1 MHRTGTRAEQR
12 VLALSRDRRG
22 AALIE
27 AVIVLPVLILL
38 LGGVVFLRERYLG
51 RQHALLEARRC
62 AWAHALS
69 GCGAP
74 PAGCATA
81 VASADADDQDAVAI
95 MSHARAY
102 SDVDVFHDVPI
113 LGAAISGLFGTQ
125 TGARAEV
132 AVPLPGHADRHEV
145 ERAEVV
151 VLCNERPQDVLDAAQ
166 SVFCKHVPLLS
177 CGKGA
182 P

>member
-1 MHRTGTRAEQR
+1 
-12 VLALSRDRRG
+12 
-22 AALIE
+22 LIE

-38 LGGVVFLRERYLG
+38 LAGVVFLRERYLG

-62 AWAHALS
+62 AWAHAMN

-74 PAGCATA
+74 PDGCATA
-81 VASADADDQDAVAI
+81 IAVISADTDDQDAVAI
-95 MSHARAY
+95 MDAARARAD
-102 SDVDVFHDVPI
+102 SDIDVFADVPI

-125 TGARAEV
+125 TGAQAEV
-132 AVPLPGHADRHEV
+132 EVPLPGHADRYEI

-151 VLCNERPQDVLDAAQ
+151 VLCNERPQDVMAAAQ
-166 SVFCKHVPLLS
+166 SVFCKRVPLLP
-177 CGKGA
+177 CGKGT